1 MKWQEVETKSVKTQF
16 MSDDGDFGRRKRSGN
31 DCPKDNCLCAG
42 VRRQLRE
49 AGLRATALVARTRL
63 VTPVETAE
71 NIPSLLIQ
79 RQTKA

>member
-1 MKWQEVETKSVKTQF
+1 MVTSAE
-16 MSDDGDFGRRKRSGN
+16 GRGLGTIARRITV
-31 DCPKDNCLCAG
+31 CAQV